1 MCEEIKCQFSYRRR
15 YDIAEKEFIDAKMNL
30 HSKEQRKEL
39 LTEHLLQIIDE
50 SETRKSQKLADLMV
64 ELEIID

>member
-1 MCEEIKCQFSYRRR
+1 MCEIKCQFSYRRR
-15 YDIAEKEFIDAKMNL
+15 YDIAEKEFIAAKMNL
-30 HSKEQRKEL
+30 HLKEQRKEL

>member
-1 MCEEIKCQFSYRRR
+1 
-15 YDIAEKEFIDAKMNL
+15 MNL
-30 HSKEQRKEL
+30 HLKEQRKEL